1 MEQFY
6 SAERNVQ
13 IVVALMKQHGIKK
26 IVVSP
31 GSTNVTFVGSVQQDP
46 YFEIYSSVDERS
58 AAYIACGLA
67 AESCEPVA
75 ISCTGA
81 TASRNYFS
89 ALTEAFYRKL
99 PILAITSTQD
109 ERKIGHLIPQIID
122 RSIQPTDTVKH
133 SVHLHTVKDADDEW
147 YCILKANEAMLAL
160 KHHGIGP
167 VHINL
172 TTTYSSDFSVKEL
185 PTVRKIERYMSWETA
200 KFPSIPHGKVLI
212 YVGSHMRMSEGL
224 TKAIER
230 FCEAYNAA
238 VIVESTS
245 NYAGNFRVAYQLVA
259 QQSIKKQN
267 ADADLLIHIGEMSDM
282 CFLAGNP
289 KQVWRVNED
298 GKIVDRFRTLK
309 AVFEMPEQAFFEHYA
324 PLGNFHCNTL
334 YISLKEECE
343 RVLNKMPELPFSH
356 LYVAQQLHDKIPAGA
371 VLHLGILSPLRSWG
385 YFPLPND
392 IDVYCN
398 QGGFGIDG
406 NMSSMLGASLFNLEK
421 LYFAVVGD
429 LSFFYDMNV
438 LGNRHVGN
446 NVRILLINNALGAEF
461 HLFKQLNSTK
471 VDNIDHYLSAGGHFG
486 QQSPLVVRHLA
497 EDWGYEYLCA
507 TSKDDFKKVYKRF
520 VSPEF
525 TEKPMIFEVFTEV
538 NNEND
543 ALYKVYNIEK
553 SRFIK
558 VKKAI
563 KSVMGENM
571 LSTIKKV
578 RK

>member
-13 IVVALMKQHGIKK
+13 IVVALLKQHGIKK
-26 IVVSP
+26 IVASP

-67 AESCEPVA
+67 AESGEPVA
-75 ISCTGA
+75 INCTGA
-81 TASRNYFS
+81 TASRNYFP

-109 ERKIGHLIPQIID
+109 ECKIGHLIPQIID
-122 RSIQPTDTVKH
+122 RSCQPKDTVKH

-147 YCILKANEAMLAL
+147 YCTVKANEAMLAL
-160 KHHGIGP
+160 KHHGTGP

-172 TTTYSSDFSVKEL
+172 TTTYSADFSVKEL
-185 PTVRKIERYMSWETA
+185 PAVRKIERYMSWETVQ
-200 KFPSIPHGKVLI
+200 FPDVPQGKVLI
-212 YVGSHMRMSEGL
+212 YVGSHMRMNEEL
-224 TKAIER
+224 VRAIER

-245 NYAGNFRVAYQLVA
+245 NYTGNFRIAYQLVA
-259 QQSIKKQN
+259 QQAIEKQN

-282 CFLAGNP
+282 GFLAGNP

-298 GKIVDRFRTLK
+298 GKLVDRFRTLK
-309 AVFEMPEQAFFEHYA
+309 AVFEMTEQSFFEHYI
-324 PLGNFHCNTL
+324 PLGNVHSNAL
-334 YISLKEECE
+334 YLSLKEECE

-356 LYVAQQLHDKIPAGA
+356 LYVAQKLHDKFPMGA
-371 VLHLGILSPLRSWG
+371 TLHLGILSPLRSWG
-385 YFPLPND
+385 YFPLPKD
-392 IDVYCN
+392 MEVYCN

-406 NMSSMLGASLFNLEK
+406 NMSSMLGASLVNPKK
-421 LYFAVVGD
+421 LYYVVVGD

-438 LGNRHVGN
+438 LGNRHMGN
-446 NVRILLINNALGAEF
+446 NVRILLVNNALGAEF
-461 HLFKQLNSTK
+461 HLFKQSNLIYVNN
-471 VDNIDHYLSAGGHFG
+471 VDHYLSAGGHFG
-486 QQSPLVVRHLA
+486 KQSPLVVKHLA

-507 TSKDDFKKVYKRF
+507 SSKNDFEEVYKRF
-520 VSPEF
+520 ITSEL
-525 TEKPMIFEVFTEV
+525 TDKPMIFEVFTDV
-538 NNEND
+538 NDEND
-543 ALYKVYNIEK
+543 ALYKMYHVEK
-553 SRFIK
+553 SK
-558 VKKAI
+558 KSEVKNAI
-563 KSVMGENM
+563 KSIMGESM
-571 LSTIKKV
+571 LSAIRKV